1 MFTNNDKEQGISLN
15 FKIIQIC
22 TIINL
27 GPAEAITINIQF
39 IKILYLKSDLW
50 IIYLERLRS
59 FYFTKN
65 TLNQEADNSDSYYQE
80 KYCKVG

>member
-39 IKILYLKSDLW
+39 IKILYLKSDL
-50 IIYLERLRS
+50 
-59 FYFTKN
+59 
-65 TLNQEADNSDSYYQE
+65 
-80 KYCKVG
+80 